1 MIYTSS
7 HYTCKTN
14 KFVTVAISGNRGK
27 DANYQ
32 GKCYP
37 KLAPKLS
44 FWKIWHD
51 NIGKI
56 PEMEN
61 NKFYIEE
68 YWKQVLSKLDPEE
81 IYKELDNSV
90 LLCYEPNFAFCHRHI
105 VAAWLEIAL
114 GIEVLEISIE
124 NENIKIENRPAYI
137 KSFLE
142 EFMARKTFELHDKYV
157 SKLELKK

>member
-7 HYTCKTN
+7 HNKCKSN
-14 KFVTVAISGNRGK
+14 RFVTVAISGNRGK

-37 KLAPKLS
+37 KLAHKFS
-44 FWKIWHD
+44 FWKIWHE

-81 IYKELDNSV
+81 VYKELDNSI

-105 VAAWLEIAL
+105 VSAWLEITL
-114 GIEVLEISIE
+114 GIEVLEVSIV
-124 NENIKIENRPAYI
+124 NENIKIENRPNYI
-137 KSFLE
+137 KSILE
-142 EFMARKTFELHDKYV
+142 EIM
-157 SKLELKK
+157 LKKSLKLHKKFVTKFF